1 MRSYCVTPWRTVIEC
16 IFLASLACA
25 ARLPTSTS
33 TGTTSKAEGG
43 GRAQPRLSARRLAQ
57 VAESPVTAVA
67 SAILATA
74 PSPEAET
81 GRTCFGLNRQLGF
94 ICSVTI
100 DRVATHFPRGSTE
113 HPTEAEQQRSLNS
126 LAAAGLPDTDAFLEV
141 RDSLASVDP
150 ALTAPYLEGVNLIL
164 AAACQIPTSACL

>member
-1 MRSYCVTPWRTVIEC
+1 MDI
-16 IFLASLACA
+16 
-25 ARLPTSTS
+25 LPTSTS
-33 TGTTSKAEGG
+33 TGTTSRTERGG
-43 GRAQPRLSARRLAQ
+43 HAQPRLGARRLAQ
-57 VAESPVTAVA
+57 VVAESPVTSVA

-113 HPTEAEQQRSLNS
+113 LPTEAEQQRALES
-126 LAAAGLPDTDAFLEV
+126 LAAAGLPDTGCCSIVERVAEDDLPFWRFETRWA
-141 RDSLASVDP
+141 VDP

-164 AAACQIPTSACL
+164 AAACQIPITECL